1 MYEPNDLWNVLSYS
15 SPFSLSLLATSLD
28 VPLASLYS
36 PVVILKVHI
45 LFQNTEERKVGV
57 YVRAHPTIEL
67 LEDRLYLGKRSPLVT
82 LVETKMF
89 DFAFS
94 QKSDFHQSKICRREI
109 VIIFQNFVQ
118 IFREILAFS
127 RGKNWKR

>member
-1 MYEPNDLWNVLSYS
+1 
-15 SPFSLSLLATSLD
+15 
-28 VPLASLYS
+28 
-36 PVVILKVHI
+36 
-45 LFQNTEERKVGV
+45 VGV